1 MTGTWVLPPGV
12 WVLAQ
17 GVWVLALGT
26 WALATGTRAR
36 PRRAPKH
43 YGAGYALRSELCLT
57 ERVWPHL
64 PLNHTVMQ
72 AKPAP

>member
-43 YGAGYALRSELCLT
+43 YGAGYALRSEFGPICPEMTLLC
-57 ERVWPHL
+57 
-64 PLNHTVMQ
+64 
-72 AKPAP
+72 KPNSLRKA